1 MGLRE
6 RESGILMNYQSVLA
20 PGTFNNTVAI
30 VTGGGSG
37 IGRCIAH
44 ESAALGG
51 HVVVTGR
58 TAEKLERVQAEIV
71 EDGGNADFKCFDIRD
86 EDGVKDAVSQ
96 IIEAFGQIDA
106 LVNNAGGQFNA
117 PLEEIS
123 AEGFE
128 AVVRNNLT
136 GTFLMIREVFTQ
148 SMQKNGG
155 AIVNITADNLNGMPG
170 MGHSGAARAGVE
182 NLTKTAAWEWAQYG
196 VRINSVAP
204 GWIRSSGFDTYPPE
218 IQKQLLSYYEKSPMK
233 RFGTEAEVSAAVCF
247 LLSRAAGFISGESL
261 WVDGASSLGAPH
273 ATFPIPEGPAKESTL
288 YNGFHRSDDPRS

>member
-1 MGLRE
+1 MT
-6 RESGILMNYQSVLA
+6 YQSVMA
-20 PGTFNNTVAI
+20 PGTFNNTTSI

-44 ESAALGG
+44 EIASLGG
-51 HVVVTGR
+51 RVVITGR

-71 EDGGNADFKCFDIRD
+71 EDGGDADFRRFDIRD
-86 EDGVKDAVSQ
+86 EDGVKGAVAQ
-96 IIEAFGQIDA
+96 IVEESGQIHA
-106 LVNNAGGQFNA
+106 LVNNAGGQFIA

-123 AEGFE
+123 ADGFE
-128 AVVRNNLT
+128 AVVKNNLT

-182 NLTKTAAWEWAQYG
+182 NLTKTAAWEWARYG

-247 LLSRAAGFISGESL
+247 LLSRGAGFISGESL

-273 ATFPIPEGPAKESTL
+273 ATFPIPDGPARESTL
-288 YNGFHRSDDPRS
+288 FNGFHRSDDPRS